1 MFNNNTSCFFGRN
14 VPSTGQMT
22 DAQGNLLHLRQAHNR
37 PLSSSSSMQLI
48 ICVIAKIWRLQRRD
62 TFICDWGRTHFD
74 CEWISHGW
82 YTFKMSE
89 GGRGG
94 KGNRMLINKL
104 IFLREWMTR
113 LALRSAGTVKKL
125 IQMVNNC
132 LCLHEEFAAWHGSF
146 GWAGK
151 YSARGWKGFPHHLLF
166 TYSRKSHNIPE
177 LFVYRPCR
185 ACITLG

>member
-1 MFNNNTSCFFGRN
+1 MFNNNTLFFSGWN

-22 DAQGNLLHLRQAHNR
+22 DAQGNLLHLRRAHIW

-48 ICVIAKIWRLQRRD
+48 ICVIAKIWRLRRRD
-62 TFICDWGRTHFD
+62 TFVCDWGRTHFD

-82 YTFKMSE
+82 CTFKMSE

-94 KGNRMLINKL
+94 KENRMLINKL
-104 IFLREWMTR
+104 IFLCAADDSVG
-113 LALRSAGTVKKL
+113 LALSWNGVKNRYKWLTIAYACMRS
-125 IQMVNNC
+125 
-132 LCLHEEFAAWHGSF
+132 AAWHGSF

-166 TYSRKSHNIPE
+166 TYSHKSHNTPE

>member
-1 MFNNNTSCFFGRN
+1 MFNNNTSCFSGRS

-22 DAQGNLLHLRQAHNR
+22 DAQGNLLHLRRAHNR

-48 ICVIAKIWRLQRRD
+48 ICVIAKIWRLWRRD

-82 YTFKMSE
+82 STFKMSE

-94 KGNRMLINKL
+94 KENRMLINKL
-104 IFLREWMTR
+104 IFLRAADDSLG
-113 LALRSAGTVKKL
+113 LALSWNGEKL

-132 LCLHEEFAAWHGSF
+132 LCLHEELQHDTGHS
-146 GWAGK
+146 GGQVNT
-151 YSARGWKGFPHHLLF
+151 ARGAEKASLAICCLP
-166 TYSRKSHNIPE
+166 TRANRII
-177 LFVYRPCR
+177 YRSYLSIGLVVL
-185 ACITLG
+185 A

>member
-1 MFNNNTSCFFGRN
+1 MLRPTKTGKTHNESPWIHLCKSHLKYKRNEQQASMFNNNTSCFSGQN

-48 ICVIAKIWRLQRRD
+48 ICVIAKIWRLRRRD

-94 KGNRMLINKL
+94 KENRMLINKL
-104 IFLREWMTR
+104 IFLRSVDD
-113 LALRSAGTVKKL
+113 SAG
-125 IQMVNNC
+125 
-132 LCLHEEFAAWHGSF
+132 FALSWNGEKTDTN
-146 GWAGK
+146 G
-151 YSARGWKGFPHHLLF
+151 
-166 TYSRKSHNIPE
+166 
-177 LFVYRPCR
+177 
-185 ACITLG
+185 